1 MPYSDDQNDT
11 GNSIDGQQLAI
22 LAESLYVA
30 NLLIIPFLG
39 FIILG
44 FVFLKKHGS
53 APPLAQSHLEQ
64 TIAASIGIAIMFIAF
79 AGIIMLLRMWGLEAV
94 GVWMIVVIVFTIIH
108 ATMVLFG
115 VLGLARAMAGKCW
128 RYPVFAMISGL
139 SQSTCIEQTYNDGD
153 H

>member
-1 MPYSDDQNDT
+1 MPHSDDQNNT
-11 GNSIDGQQLAI
+11 GNSVDGQQLAI

-44 FVFLKKHGS
+44 FVFLKKHGT

-64 TIAASIGIAIMFIAF
+64 TIAASIGIAVMFIAF

-115 VLGLARAMAGKCW
+115 VLGLAKAMAGKCW
-128 RYPVFAMISGL
+128 RYPVFGHAL
-139 SQSTCIEQTYNDGD
+139 PHDCPQ
-153 H
+153 

>member
-1 MPYSDDQNDT
+1 MPHSDDQNNTD
-11 GNSIDGQQLAI
+11 NRIDGQQLAI

-30 NLLIIPFLG
+30 NLLIIPLLG

-44 FVFLKKHGS
+44 FIFLKRHGT

-94 GVWMIVVIVFTIIH
+94 GVWIIVVIVFTIIH

-115 VLGLARAMAGKCW
+115 VLGLAKAMAGKCW
-128 RYPVFAMISGL
+128 RYPVFGHAL
-139 SQSTCIEQTYNDGD
+139 PHDCPQ
-153 H
+153 

>member
-44 FVFLKKHGS
+44 FVFLKKHGT

-64 TIAASIGIAIMFIAF
+64 TIAASIGIAVMFIAF

-128 RYPVFAMISGL
+128 RYPVFGHAL
-139 SQSTCIEQTYNDGD
+139 PDDCPQ
-153 H
+153 

>member
-1 MPYSDDQNDT
+1 MPHLDDNSASD
-11 GNSIDGQQLAI
+11 NSVDGKQLAT

-44 FVFLKKHGS
+44 FIYLKKHGD

-64 TIAASIGIAIMFIAF
+64 TIAASIGIAIVFIAF
-79 AGIIMLLRMWGLEAV
+79 AGMIMLLRVWGLEAV
-94 GVWMIVVIVFTIIH
+94 AIWVIVVIVFTIIH

-128 RYPVFAMISGL
+128 RYPVFGRDL
-139 SQSTCIEQTYNDGD
+139 PDNCPQ
-153 H
+153 

>member
-44 FVFLKKHGS
+44 FVFLKKHGT

-64 TIAASIGIAIMFIAF
+64 TIAASIGIAVMFIAF

-94 GVWMIVVIVFTIIH
+94 GVWIIVVIVFTIIH

-128 RYPVFAMISGL
+128 RYPVFGHAL
-139 SQSTCIEQTYNDGD
+139 PDDCPQ
-153 H
+153 

>member
-1 MPYSDDQNDT
+1 MPHLDD
-11 GNSIDGQQLAI
+11 NSAIDNSVDGKQLAT

-44 FVFLKKHGS
+44 FIYLKKHGD

-64 TIAASIGIAIMFIAF
+64 TIAASIGIAIVFIAF
-79 AGIIMLLRMWGLEAV
+79 AGMIMLLRVWGLEAV
-94 GVWMIVVIVFTIIH
+94 AIWVIVVIVFTIIH

-128 RYPVFAMISGL
+128 RYPVFGRDL
-139 SQSTCIEQTYNDGD
+139 PDNCPQ
-153 H
+153 

>member
-1 MPYSDDQNDT
+1 MPHLDDNSASD
-11 GNSIDGQQLAI
+11 NSVDGKPLAI

-30 NLLIIPFLG
+30 NLLIIPFAG

-44 FVFLKKHGS
+44 FIFLKKHGD

-64 TIAASIGIAIMFIAF
+64 TVAASIGIAIMFIAF

-94 GVWMIVVIVFTIIH
+94 AVWIIAVIVFTIIH

-115 VLGLARAMAGKCW
+115 VLGLAKAMAGKCW
-128 RYPVFAMISGL
+128 RYPVFGHAL
-139 SQSTCIEQTYNDGD
+139 PDNCPQ
-153 H
+153 